1 MAHDKSSGNRKTV
14 MYGVVVPTVETFPQL
29 GPLMHRHSSI
39 ILCMLRTA
47 RPTPPLRP
55 LAPFFLIYLLNLS
68 NHYLYSS
75 CHLHPRASHPRDPE
89 TLPSAAMPPHPP
101 DPAPATWPW
110 LARNH
115 NSARALDRTPWCSDL
130 QTTSAPPSAA
140 PRS

>member
-14 MYGVVVPTVETFPQL
+14 MYGVVVPTVELFHNSVHRCIDIRASSYVCYGRR
-29 GPLMHRHSSI
+29 GPPPP
-39 ILCMLRTA
+39 
-47 RPTPPLRP
+47 PTPRT
-55 LAPFFLIYLLNLS
+55 FFLIYLLNLS